1 MSIRIVGFVPCM
13 LAGYV
18 ISVAIETPVLLLGLR
33 PKYSFGQK
41 LWAGVLLTACSYP
54 FVCFVFPF
62 IFPRDSALSILY
74 IPVAETFAPLFEGFL
89 FWLWFTKR
97 ESLKRKATWRD
108 ILTIIAANLASFGI
122 GEFLKYTGVI
132 DFVC

>member
-1 MSIRIVGFVPCM
+1 
-13 LAGYV
+13 
-18 ISVAIETPVLLLGLR
+18 
-33 PKYSFGQK
+33 
-41 LWAGVLLTACSYP
+41 
-54 FVCFVFPF
+54 
-62 IFPRDSALSILY
+62 
-74 IPVAETFAPLFEGFL
+74 VAETFAPLFEGFL